1 MDMLNNKQS
10 WTKILLLLVIYKIVI
25 EFYYLKRI
33 SPLFSYALLETHINW
48 MGCAAS
54 WLLLVALWVAMPR
67 DEDKTS
73 TILFLLFM
81 IITWIPLIS
90 YQWMNNQDL
99 LYSIAEVACAGILA
113 IMMRIRR
120 PRFTIGRLSVP
131 MSFFN
136 LVFLVYCAIN
146 IYEVIKRGGID
157 LRTLD
162 FIAAYDVRSEY
173 SGLGSLDGYLV
184 EWCAKA
190 FFPFFCV
197 IYVSQKKYIRVAVC
211 VILQLSLYLSFGFK
225 SHLVSIALV
234 VLCLFTMN
242 KKNKLENLIK
252 YIVLANV
259 IAYLLD
265 ISNITNLL
273 RTVLP
278 YRTLFIPA
286 KNQYHYYQFF
296 SENDHLFMTGTS
308 IGRLLFGDYKYN
320 KPIGFIVEAA
330 FTNSGSNG
338 NTGCFSYAYAD
349 FGFVGMVILVFIL
362 GIIFWLIDDLTD
374 DIPMKY
380 SVAAFSYWIITLNDN
395 SIMISLL
402 TGGFLW
408 LFLLS
413 IMYSK
418 TFSAGGMLFDSERRL
433 PN

>member
-1 MDMLNNKQS
+1 MDMLENKQNRI
-10 WTKILLLLVIYKIVI
+10 KILLLLVIYKIVI
-25 EFYYLKRI
+25 EFYYLNRI

-48 MGCAAS
+48 VGCVIS
-54 WLLLVALWVAMPR
+54 WLLLVVIWGVMPR
-67 DEDKTS
+67 DECRPS
-73 TILFLLFM
+73 TVLFLLFA

-99 LYSIAEVACAGILA
+99 LYSVVEILCAGILA
-113 IMMRIRR
+113 IMMRIER
-120 PRFTIGRLSVP
+120 PKFIVGQLSVP

-136 LVFLVYCAIN
+136 IIFCVYCAIN

-190 FFPFFCV
+190 FFPFFCMV
-197 IYVSQKKYIRVAVC
+197 YVSQKKYIKVAAC

-242 KKNKLENLIK
+242 KKNKLIELIK
-252 YIVLANV
+252 YVVLANV
-259 IAYLLD
+259 VAYILD
-265 ISNITNLL
+265 VSNITNLV

-278 YRTLFIPA
+278 YRTLFIPV

-296 SENDHLFMTGTS
+296 SDNEHLFMTGTS

-330 FTNSGSNG
+330 FSNSGSNG

-349 FGFVGMVILVFIL
+349 FGFAGMIILVVIL

-374 DIPMKY
+374 DIPMRY

-402 TGGFLW
+402 TGGFIW

-418 TFSAGGMLFDSERRL
+418 SFSGGGTLFDDE
-433 PN
+433 